1 MINSEVATWNF
12 YPASRSNITIS
23 NCIFGE
29 LLAFDTSNVLIQN
42 SICDGT
48 GGYLGAINHSF
59 VIVISSFITSQVIA
73 KENGFLIGG
82 LSAFN
87 SLQVEAD
94 DFGVMALLGTST
106 LVEPEARNSAIIFEE
121 KLPPVEGL
129 TQSEIGIEGSARII
143 KGPLNTV
150 DFNGYSV
157 MYSEDFQNPVWQK
170 TDGLHLNQVTN
181 DTLAVWNTAGLQA
194 GQYALVLTLYHT
206 LGDSLALPSSA
217 RLNDGSTGI
226 IFSDNDEFGFRLDQ
240 NYPNPFNPNTNIRF
254 QIPENG
260 LATLKIYDIL
270 GTEIT
275 TLISDELS
283 AGNYDFDFDGSKL
296 TSGIY
301 FYRLT
306 TETFSQTRKMI
317 LIK

>member
-1 MINSEVATWNF
+1 
-12 YPASRSNITIS
+12 
-23 NCIFGE
+23 
-29 LLAFDTSNVLIQN
+29 
-42 SICDGT
+42 
-48 GGYLGAINHSF
+48 
-59 VIVISSFITSQVIA
+59 
-73 KENGFLIGG
+73 
-82 LSAFN
+82 
-87 SLQVEAD
+87 
-94 DFGVMALLGTST
+94 
-106 LVEPEARNSAIIFEE
+106 
-121 KLPPVEGL
+121 
-129 TQSEIGIEGSARII
+129 
-143 KGPLNTV
+143 
-150 DFNGYSV
+150 

-260 LATLKIYDIL
+260 LATLKVYDIL